1 MGSYNCAVRAHLS
14 SLAIGI
20 AVAGCWASHVSEEGA
35 AIVEEGEVRTCERLS
50 GCSAL
55 ETRVP
60 VGDDGCLLFTAF
72 ACGGSTGHV
81 GRLEPYALEV
91 ESNLRSVGELRFY
104 DGSCRD
110 WGRERL
116 EGREPMAAPAQDA
129 LGWLRAIDEDSG
141 LRVAGDI
148 TFVGEDAIERR
159 VIIREQRLPLVSYCP

>member
-1 MGSYNCAVRAHLS
+1 MRARLS

-35 AIVEEGEVRTCERLS
+35 AIAEEGDVRTCERLS

-60 VGDDGCLLFTAF
+60 VGDDGCLLFTLF
-72 ACGGSTGHV
+72 WCGGSTGHV

-91 ESNLRSVGELRFY
+91 ESNLRSVRELRFY

-116 EGREPMAAPAQDA
+116 EGRWPMAAPPQDA
-129 LGWLRAIDEDSG
+129 LGWLRAIDELDSW

-159 VIIREQRLPLVSYCP
+159 VIIREQRLPLLFYCP